1 MKQQDSI
8 VYLIDDDQSV
18 REGIADLLRSVGL
31 NVQSFESAQEFLR
44 SARPDAPRCIVLDV
58 RLPGPSGLEVQ
69 RILTESDIH
78 LPIIFITG
86 HGDIS
91 MSVRAIKAGAI
102 EFLTKPVHEQQLLDA
117 VQAGLERDRGRWEE
131 VKALAELHQRF
142 ASLTPRERE
151 IFALIVSGHRNKYI
165 AAEVGLSEMTVKV
178 HRSHVMH
185 KLRANSLID
194 LVRMADL
201 LGFPP
206 VSQSKPKH

>member
-31 NVQSFESAQEFLR
+31 KVHSFESANEFLG
-44 SARPDAPRCIVLDV
+44 SARPDAPSCIVLDV

-69 RILTESDIH
+69 RMLIDSGIH
-78 LPIIFITG
+78 LPIIFITA

-102 EFLTKPVHEQQLLDA
+102 EFLTKPVDEQQLLDA
-117 VQAGLERDRGRWEE
+117 VQVGLERDRSRRQE
-131 VKALAELHQRF
+131 VKALAELRQRF
-142 ASLTPRERE
+142 ASLTPREQE
-151 IFALIVSGHRNKYI
+151 IFALMVSGRRNKYI

-185 KLRANSLID
+185 KMRANSLID
-194 LVRMADL
+194 LARMADQ
-201 LGFPP
+201 LGFSPDRR
-206 VSQSKPKH
+206 SKPKD

>member
-8 VYLIDDDQSV
+8 VYLIEDDQSV
-18 REGIADLLRSVGL
+18 REGIADLLRTVGL
-31 NVQSFESAQEFLR
+31 NVQSFESAREFLG
-44 SARPDAPRCIVLDV
+44 STRPEVPSCIVLDI

-69 RILTESDIH
+69 RILIDSDIH
-78 LPIIFITG
+78 LPIIFITA

-117 VQAGLERDRGRWEE
+117 VQAGLERDRDRREE
-131 VKALAELHQRF
+131 VNAFAELRQRF

-151 IFALIVSGHRNKYI
+151 IFTLIVSGRRNKYI

-178 HRSHVMH
+178 HRSHIMQ
-185 KLRANSLID
+185 KMRANSLID
-194 LVRMADL
+194 LARMADQ
-201 LGFPP
+201 LGFAGD
-206 VSQSKPKH
+206 SQSKPKH